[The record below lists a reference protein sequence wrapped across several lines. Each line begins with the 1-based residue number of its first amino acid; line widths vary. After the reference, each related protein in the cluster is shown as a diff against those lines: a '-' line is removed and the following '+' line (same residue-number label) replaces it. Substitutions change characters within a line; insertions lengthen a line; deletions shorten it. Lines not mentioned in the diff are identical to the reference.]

1 MRAVKK
7 QPHLEFSFD
16 PVQLDESLR
25 GSGLGSEWGKKIAG
39 ALSGHII
46 NAVKDYTAKGS
57 GKSRA
62 WRKMDYGKYKYGS
75 GFFDAIGDA
84 FRAIPAAFRSVP
96 SGVKG
101 AIDNKQEVI
110 SRVNQM
116 VDAGQ
121 KAKDLVGKVMPI
133 APMIMPFL
141 GRGQKGKGIFSDLG
155 GMLGSKAG
163 GLLGGMLGFGKP
175 KKAGK
180 GKLAIPKVYVNLSG
194 AGKIED
200 IAKMAAEALGGY
212 LGNQAENLLNMPQV
226 KRAVKSV
233 ADKVGLGKK
242 KVSGT
247 KILSGKKRGKG
258 PAAPALV

>member
-1 MRAVKK
+1 MKRVPK

-16 PVQLDESLR
+16 PIQLDESLR

-121 KAKDLVGKVMPI
+121 KAKDLIGKVVPF
-133 APMIMPFL
+133 APMIL
-141 GRGQKGKGIFSDLG
+141 GKGQKGKGIFSDLG

-180 GKLAIPKVYVNLSG
+180 GKLSIPKVYVNLSG

-200 IAKMAAEALGGY
+200 IAKMAAEALGSY
-212 LGNQAENLLNMPQV
+212 LGNQAEQLLISPAPMI
-226 KRAVKSV
+226 KKAVKSV

-247 KILSGKKRGKG
+247 KRLSGKKRGKG